1 VESAEE
7 ILPRRRSPV
16 QIRLPASPL
25 AKRPQRHLGDAAPRP
40 VRRDELIRRIQ
51 SVPLP
56 VDPKAA
62 REQVATPAEAAANL
76 LSAMD
81 RFVGLR
87 GRSVLDLGC
96 GTGRLS
102 VGAALLGA
110 SSVTGVEVDESLLRT
125 ARDAARAAEV
135 EVDFRAGD
143 VAGWTEPAD
152 VVVMN
157 PPFGAQRSHADRP
170 FWDRAFALAR
180 SGIGAFSLSVSRSFI
195 ARLALDRG
203 AHVVEVEPVP
213 WNLPRT
219 FPHHRAANVRLAV
232 DRWVIETGSNP

>member
-1 VESAEE
+1 
-7 ILPRRRSPV
+7 
-16 QIRLPASPL
+16 
-25 AKRPQRHLGDAAPRP
+25 
-40 VRRDELIRRIQ
+40 VRRDELVRRIQ

-56 VDPKAA
+56 PNPSASL
-62 REQVATPAEAAANL
+62 EQVVTPAEAAVNL
-76 LSAMD
+76 LTALD
-81 RFVGLR
+81 RYVGLR

-96 GTGRLS
+96 GTGRLA

-110 SSVTGVEVDESLLRT
+110 DPVTGVEVDPALVAI
-125 ARDAARAAEV
+125 AREAARANDATVNFEIS
-135 EVDFRAGD
+135 D
-143 VAGWTEPAD
+143 VARWDRAAD

-157 PPFGAQRSHADRP
+157 APFGAQRQHADRP
-170 FWDRAFALAR
+170 FWERAFALAKR
-180 SGIGAFSLSVSRSFI
+180 SVGAFASFESRNFI

-232 DRWVIETGSNP
+232 DRWVLETGSKP